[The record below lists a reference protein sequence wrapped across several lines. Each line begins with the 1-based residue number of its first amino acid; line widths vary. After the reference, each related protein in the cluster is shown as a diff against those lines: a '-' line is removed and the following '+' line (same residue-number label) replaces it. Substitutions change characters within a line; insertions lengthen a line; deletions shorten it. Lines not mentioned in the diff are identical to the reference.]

1 MTTLTFRRATP
12 ARHGRR
18 SIEGQAYL
26 VTFTTHASRPLFA
39 RPAAAM
45 AAARA
50 SEDIAL
56 WTRSSLLA
64 WVLMPDHWHGVV
76 LLGPGEDLALL
87 VQRLKTATARAVR
100 QSAHDIRQVW
110 SVGFHDHALRAD
122 EALVDAARYIVCSP
136 VHAGLVQRVGD
147 YPYWNAAWV
156 ELWESGRDLRRSRC
170 GRLVVGEDSAVYAA
184 QVAARHR
191 GTRRAPVS

>member
-1 MTTLTFRRATP
+1 MTTLTFRRDAAPT
-12 ARHGRR
+12 HQGRR

-26 VTFTTHASRPLFA
+26 VTFTTHARRPLFA
-39 RPAAAM
+39 EAAAAM

-50 SEDIAL
+50 SEDIKL

-76 LLGPGEDLALL
+76 LLGPGDDLPLL
-87 VQRLKTATARAVR
+87 VQRLKTGTARAVR
-100 QSAHDIRQVW
+100 QAQHDNRQVW
-110 SVGFHDHALRAD
+110 AVGFHDHALRAD
-122 EALVDAARYIVCSP
+122 EALVDAARTIVCSP
-136 VHAGLVQRVGD
+136 VHAGLVPRVGD

-170 GRLVVGEDSAVYAA
+170 GRLVVGEVAAVYAA
-184 QVAARHR
+184 ERLAV
-191 GTRRAPVS
+191 G